1 MSTLEPEDGAAPA
14 NSSAGGT
21 QAADEGASQPGG
33 QAPKKHRNPW
43 IWVSVGLAVVVVGL
57 LIWALSTRSDLDS
70 ANQDNEELQSQLEK
84 GKETSSDALEDAK
97 AAYDDVTKDLGATSE
112 DLAAAE
118 QDVDQAEKAA
128 EKAEA
133 EAAPRAPERVGEH
146 VRDVC
151 GNVRAGRERRPPVSR
166 AARGQLRWL
175 PELPGVGPVLADEV
189 RSRQPPVGQAAEE
202 RLDVLTDEIDAA
214 LAATPRDG
222 GDVGADE
229 CQLLAAELRDRQFR
243 RRATR

>member
-21 QAADEGASQPGG
+21 QAADEGASPPGG

-84 GKETSSDALEDAK
+84 GKETSSEALEDAK

-128 EKAEA
+128 EKADA
-133 EAAPRAPERVGEH
+133 EANAAKKDAADANGETAKAKAEADQAKAEKRATE
-146 VRDVC
+146 
-151 GNVRAGRERRPPVSR
+151 S
-166 AARGQLRWL
+166 
-175 PELPGVGPVLADEV
+175 
-189 RSRQPPVGQAAEE
+189 QAAITADCAKAYVSALGALFEGDSVKAQAE
-202 RLDVLTDEIDAA
+202 VVKKDLEGISESCQAA
-214 LAATPRDG
+214 LSG
-222 GDVGADE
+222 
-229 CQLLAAELRDRQFR
+229 
-243 RRATR
+243 